1 LLCPTAIESRIFRA
15 VDFVVAVAEELSTVG
30 ARVEDF
36 VPEDRGKLTKP
47 ILSGLLAGAAS
58 AVATALVDASW
69 LVVQAGLDRT
79 THKTDFMVWAGPA
92 HIVDGRPIGRD
103 DTLMHLK
110 FEGNGNLALAYRL
123 SRFYSTLGLDV
134 GKFRMSGSAQRGDCS
149 CSYHT
154 HGDEIEVSTS
164 GSIRQTWVSDKMGV
178 VASVVAKMDDNGQ
191 AATGKVTASFDKV
204 RLERP
209 VVSAR
214 PTTIS
219 RRISGSIR
227 DGAHPAVARQSG
239 WEPILIV
246 ALDPAVRHP
255 IEAHRA
261 RRRTSCLSPGRGV
274 FHRATNPHL
283 LPDKPWGATSKSL
296 IGLNPS
302 LSLNQRVPGSS
313 PGRPPSKLSIAAGA
327 LYHHGIIIHGPC
339 L

>member
-1 LLCPTAIESRIFRA
+1 MRHRRQFAPIFRTGK
-15 VDFVVAVAEELSTVG
+15 FVGIVRPQLRCRTLDSAPAET
-30 ARVEDF
+30 RVSRPFERRF
-36 VPEDRGKLTKP
+36 SRMRLKRHFR
-47 ILSGLLAGAAS
+47 ANAS
-58 AVATALVDASW
+58 AL
-69 LVVQAGLDRT
+69 
-79 THKTDFMVWAGPA
+79 
-92 HIVDGRPIGRD
+92 
-103 DTLMHLK
+103 
-110 FEGNGNLALAYRL
+110 
-123 SRFYSTLGLDV
+123 
-134 GKFRMSGSAQRGDCS
+134 
-149 CSYHT
+149 
-154 HGDEIEVSTS
+154 
-164 GSIRQTWVSDKMGV
+164 
-178 VASVVAKMDDNGQ
+178 
-191 AATGKVTASFDKV
+191 
-204 RLERP
+204 
-209 VVSAR
+209 
-214 PTTIS
+214 
-219 RRISGSIR
+219 
-227 DGAHPAVARQSG
+227 ARQSG